1 MGIRQLLWAAAAG
14 APLICAGT
22 LQAHHSSGMFDL
34 SRSLWVKGAVVR
46 YQHMNPHALITL
58 EERKADGKIQ
68 QWIVEGPRLGRIEL
82 LGVDEH
88 FIKLG
93 EVIDVCGFFYKDEAI
108 GRRLSPDPD
117 SAAIHYI
124 HGQVLVK
131 SDGQK
136 WLWGPYGQLDRCV
149 NPDEWDTLNHG
160 NNPLP
165 PRPAH

>member
-1 MGIRQLLWAAAAG
+1 MDVRQMIRATAVG
-14 APLICAGT
+14 AMLICAGA
-22 LQAHHSSGMFDL
+22 LQAHHSNGMFDPNKF
-34 SRSLWVKGAVVR
+34 LWVKGTVVR
-46 YQHMNPHALITL
+46 YQHMNPHAMITL

-93 EVIDVCGFFYKDEAI
+93 EVIDVCGFFFKDEAI

-117 SAAIHYI
+117 SAAIHFI

-131 SDGQK
+131 PDGQK

-149 NPDEWDTLNHG
+149 SPDEWDTLNHG
-160 NNPLP
+160 KNPLP
-165 PRPAH
+165 PRPAR